1 MQGRLSPL
9 VNGRIQAFPWL
20 YWVSEFER
28 AAEVG
33 FRLIEWTLDEEFL
46 YQNPLLTEAGR
57 RLIRELT
64 LEHRVTVDSL
74 TCDFVMQSPFWKAR
88 GREKARRERDLMAV
102 AEACHLAD
110 VSLIVIPLVDNG
122 RLEDRRQ
129 EDLLVGALE
138 HASGEFLD
146 LGLSVVFESDL
157 PPSDL
162 ARFIGQF
169 DEAVFGINYDIGNS
183 ASLGFFPREELGAY
197 GTRVRN
203 VHVKD
208 RLLGGGSVPLGDG
221 CADFGSVFSELAQV
235 GYKGNFILQTAR
247 SETGDHVEVLTRSRK
262 MTESWIERYGV

>member
-9 VNGRIQAFPWL
+9 LDGRIQAFPWTH
-20 YWVSEFER
+20 WVSEFER

-46 YQNPLLTEAGR
+46 YQNPLMTEAGR

-64 LEHRVTVDSL
+64 LEHRVEVDSL
-74 TCDFVMQSPFWKAR
+74 TCDFVMQAPFWKTS
-88 GREKARRERDLMAV
+88 GRERVRRERDLMAV
-102 AEACHLAD
+102 AEACHLAG
-110 VSLIVIPLVDNG
+110 VSLMVIPLVDNG
-122 RLEDRRQ
+122 HLEDRHQ

-138 HASGEFLD
+138 RGTGEFLD

-162 ARFIGQF
+162 VRFIGQF

-183 ASLGFFPREELGAY
+183 ASLGFFPREELSAY

-221 CADFGSVFSELAQV
+221 CADFESVFSSLAEV
-235 GYKGNFILQTAR
+235 GYQGNFILQTAR
-247 SETGDHVEVLTRSRK
+247 SETGDHVEVLSRFRD
-262 MTESWIERYGV
+262 MTEGWIERHGV